1 MDYKPKIK
9 PILTVT
15 LNPAVDKIVQM
26 NGCALGKEH
35 RVVSCQVAAGGKG
48 INVSRGLRNFGIP
61 TLAAGFVGGAA
72 GKLITESLAAEGIGQ
87 QFVPVR
93 GESRTNLT
101 VIDQKTRAHTRFLE
115 DGPNVTAEELKVF
128 KTLLVRLLK
137 KCEWVVFSGRGIAS
151 TGKDFYRQLL
161 QMANQCHCKSVL
173 DTSSEDLRCGLKA
186 KPFLI
191 KPNQEEAEFIFEKK
205 LNSPAKIAEALR
217 FFHRQ
222 GARITII
229 SLGAEGAVAFDGQA
243 LVKATPPRIRPL
255 NTVGCGDAMVAG
267 FLFAWLKKYDFVT
280 ALRFAVAAG
289 TANAFSRVPCGAT
302 LVRTQAIFKRVK
314 IQAEPSRAVV
324 REIEE

>member
-1 MDYKPKIK
+1 
-9 PILTVT
+9 
-15 LNPAVDKIVQM
+15 M
-26 NGCALGKEH
+26 NGFALGKEH

-48 INVSRGLRNFGIP
+48 INVSRGLRNFGIA
-61 TLAAGFVGGAA
+61 TLATGFVGGAA

-101 VIDQKTRAHTRFLE
+101 VIDQKTRTHTRFLE
-115 DGPNVTAEELKVF
+115 DGPNVTVEELKAF
-128 KTLLVRLLK
+128 KFRLVRLLK
-137 KCEWVVFSGRGIAS
+137 KSDWVVFSGRGVSGA
-151 TGKDFYRQLL
+151 GKDFYRQWVQL
-161 QMANQCHCKSVL
+161 AHRHQCQPIL
-173 DTSSEDLRCGLKA
+173 DTSGEDLRCGLKA

-205 LNSPAKIAEALR
+205 LNSPARLKAALR
-217 FFHRQ
+217 FFHQQ
-222 GARITII
+222 GARIAII

-289 TANAFSRVPCGAT
+289 TANTFSRIPGGVT
-302 LVRTQAIFKRVK
+302 LARARAIFKRVK
-314 IQAEPSRAVV
+314 IQVETSRAIN
-324 REIEE
+324 RKNEE